1 MVPAWLFWLLNGEYL
16 FLWVKIYGSL
26 FVRMVIWALHSL
38 ILQKWSWINWM
49 IFIPFHV
56 SRILSQN
63 ILAVR
68 LNINYS
74 RLPPVLCLV
83 DLIGGM
89 PCNQCIR
96 LSQHY
101 DLQIVSGVN
110 LPMLL
115 ELNDVRNEYP
125 LSELIK
131 YCLDVVST
139 SSKDVLSEL
148 NQ

>member
-1 MVPAWLFWLLNGEYL
+1 MSKN
-16 FLWVKIYGSL
+16 LWVFICTHGDLST
-26 FVRMVIWALHSL
+26 ALIDSAEMIVNKL
-38 ILQKWSWINWM
+38 DDFYPFSCFPDSEPEYFSRQIEYKLQQA
-49 IFIPFHV
+49 PG
-56 SRILSQN
+56 
-63 ILAVR
+63 
-68 LNINYS
+68 
-74 RLPPVLCLV
+74 PVLCLV